1 MSNKENEQMKRQ
13 IKSIIIASL
22 IIVLIGGY
30 AAATEVG
37 RATIT
42 VITMEDNNPSTVEYD
57 SLQINTPMVAP
68 QIQSNN
74 NPVFFFTPKKSTFG
88 NSLFTSSL
96 ITLTALNVADFFT
109 TRQALKLPG
118 LTEGNPFMK
127 PFVKSTLL
135 FTGVKLGITAL
146 DLLFLKKVYKKNKV
160 LGWALSLAAN
170 FAMSY
175 VVSNNMRLIQ
185 QARGI

>member
-1 MSNKENEQMKRQ
+1 MKRQ

-68 QIQSNN
+68 QIQSYN

-88 NSLFTSSL
+88 DSLFTSSL